1 MLAKLT
7 LTIDDEV
14 ISRAKI
20 YAQRKQRSVSK
31 IVEEYLKN
39 VSDINRT
46 EISTFQLDS
55 IITNRITGMFKENY
69 SGESYKEILNAAIT
83 EKLQ

>member
-7 LTIDDEV
+7 LTNDDEV

-20 YAQRKQRSVSK
+20 YAQRQQRSVSK

-46 EISTFQLDS
+46 EISTSQLD
-55 IITNRITGMFKENY
+55 
-69 SGESYKEILNAAIT
+69 
-83 EKLQ
+83 

>member
-39 VSDINRT
+39 VSDIDRT
-46 EISTFQLDS
+46 EISTSQFDS
-55 IITNRITGMFKENY
+55 EITNRITGMFKENY
-69 SGESYKEILNAAIT
+69 SGESYKEILSAVLM

>member
-20 YAQRKQRSVSK
+20 YAQRQQRSVSK

-46 EISTFQLDS
+46 EISTFRLDP
-55 IITNRITGMFKENY
+55 IITNRITGMSKENY
-69 SGESYKEILNAAIT
+69 SGESYKEILSAALM

>member
-20 YAQRKQRSVSK
+20 YAQRQQRSVSK
-31 IVEEYLKN
+31 IVQEYLKSI
-39 VSDINRT
+39 SDINRT
-46 EISTFQLDS
+46 EISTFRLDP

-69 SGESYKEILNAAIT
+69 SGESYKEILSAALM

>member
-39 VSDINRT
+39 VSDIDRT
-46 EISTFQLDS
+46 DIPTSQLDAE
-55 IITNRITGMFKENY
+55 ITNRITGMFKENY
-69 SGESYKEILNAAIT
+69 SGESYKEILSAALM

>member
-20 YAQRKQRSVSK
+20 YAQRQQRSVSK

-46 EISTFQLDS
+46 EISTSQLDS
-55 IITNRITGMFKENY
+55 KITNRITGMFEENY
-69 SGESYKEILNAAIT
+69 SGESYKEILSAALT

>member
-20 YAQRKQRSVSK
+20 YAQRQQRSVSK

-39 VSDINRT
+39 ISDINRT
-46 EISTFQLDS
+46 EISTFRLDP
-55 IITNRITGMFKENY
+55 IITNRITGMSKENY
-69 SGESYKEILNAAIT
+69 SGESYKEILSAALM

>member
-20 YAQRKQRSVSK
+20 YAQRQQRSVSK

-39 VSDINRT
+39 ISDINRT
-46 EISTFQLDS
+46 EISTFRLDP

-69 SGESYKEILNAAIT
+69 SGESYKEILSAALM